1 MTWSGRA
8 ENRPPHIVLLCV
20 LAPTGLLLSGPLVMT
35 LKPVL
40 SAALLALFAVACQ
53 PAETPKSPDP
63 SDNPDTA
70 AVSETPDTGAPS
82 QLAKFQTGQ
91 FEKLDTGMDLSIPTA
106 TFVNEEGKEHSF
118 ADYAGKVVVY
128 NIWAEWCGPC
138 VEEMPSLARLQKAF
152 AGKDVAVVPVAF
164 GMGKGVTRETTLAKF
179 RQLVADDLPFFY
191 DSELEVNGQAQTG
204 ALPATI
210 IYDKAGKEAARL
222 IYPAAWDAPDAIA
235 LVQAVLD
242 GQS

>member
-1 MTWSGRA
+1 
-8 ENRPPHIVLLCV
+8 
-20 LAPTGLLLSGPLVMT
+20 MT
-35 LKPVL
+35 LKPAL

-53 PAETPKSPDP
+53 PAEAPKSPDP
-63 SDNPDTA
+63 SDNPETA
-70 AVSETPDTGAPS
+70 SAPETPAPAGPS

-91 FEKLDTGMDLSIPTA
+91 FEKLDTSMDLSIPTA
-106 TFVNEEGKEHSF
+106 KFVDAEGKEHSF
-118 ADYAGKVVVY
+118 ADFAGKVVVY

-138 VEEMPSLARLQKAF
+138 VEEMPSLVRLQKAF
-152 AGKDVAVVPVAF
+152 AGKDVVVVPVAF
-164 GMGKGVTRETTLAKF
+164 GFGKGVTRETTAAKF
-179 RQLVADDLPFFY
+179 KELAGTDLPFFY
-191 DSELEVNGQAQTG
+191 DGELEVNGQAQTG

>member
-1 MTWSGRA
+1 
-8 ENRPPHIVLLCV
+8 
-20 LAPTGLLLSGPLVMT
+20 MT
-35 LKPVL
+35 LRPVF
-40 SAALLALFAVACQ
+40 SAALLALFATACQ
-53 PAETPKSPDP
+53 PGETPVAATPAETAAAPEAAPP
-63 SDNPDTA
+63 AASD
-70 AVSETPDTGAPS
+70 S

-91 FEKLDTGMDLSIPTA
+91 LEKLDTSMELSIPTA
-106 TFVNEEGKEHSF
+106 KFVDAEGKDHTF
-118 ADYAGKVVVY
+118 AQYAGKVVVY

-152 AGKDVAVVPVAF
+152 EGKDVVVVPVAF

-179 RQLVADDLPFFY
+179 RELVGEDLPFFY
-191 DSELEVNGQAQTG
+191 DGELEVNSQAQTG

-210 IYDKAGKEAARL
+210 IYDRTGKEQARL
-222 IYPAAWDAPDAIA
+222 IYPAHWDAPDAVA

>member
-1 MTWSGRA
+1 
-8 ENRPPHIVLLCV
+8 
-20 LAPTGLLLSGPLVMT
+20 MT
-35 LKPVL
+35 LNPAF
-40 SAALLALFAVACQ
+40 SAALLALFAAACQ
-53 PAETPKSPDP
+53 PAATPAAEGPAP
-63 SDNPDTA
+63 AETA
-70 AVSETPDTGAPS
+70 AAPEAPVPARPS

-91 FEKLDTGMDLSIPTA
+91 FEKLDLDTELSIPTA
-106 TFVNEEGKEHSF
+106 KFVDAEGKEHSF

-138 VEEMPSLARLQKAF
+138 VEEMPSLVNLQKAF

-164 GMGKGVTRETTLAKF
+164 GFGKGVTRETTAAKF
-179 RQLVADDLPFFY
+179 KELTGGELPFYY
-191 DSELEVNGQAQTG
+191 DGELEVNGQAQTG

-210 IYDKAGKEAARL
+210 IYDKSGKEVARL
-222 IYPAAWDAPDAIA
+222 IYPAKWDAPDAVA